1 MQHQLFSEINK
12 FRQWATNIPEENRSG
27 EWECDYDEYGWR
39 AIYTSFRNFLIT
51 SNSGDWNNDI
61 INELLYIIARDNEL
75 EELAEIV
82 GKNPPILIIL
92 TKTAITIGEKDS
104 KWQLASQLTNLS
116 DKKLAENLLEKFVQD
131 TSEYVRRRA
140 LIALA
145 DIYSPKTEHY
155 AKLAWDWD
163 SNYKLQEYQ
172 RKVALY
178 ALDKINSPL
187 LGHYLQLAKQ
197 DGRKFLLHDAILI
210 EEKKK

>member
-12 FRQWATNIPEENRSG
+12 FRQWATNIPEEKKSG

-39 AIYTSFRNFLIT
+39 AIYTNFNNFLIT
-51 SNSGDWNNDI
+51 SNSKDWNNDI

-75 EELAEIV
+75 EELAKIV

-92 TKTAITIGEKDS
+92 AKAAITMGEKDS
-104 KWQLASQLTNLS
+104 KWQLVVQLVQLA
-116 DKKLAENLLEKFVQD
+116 DKKLAENLLEEFVQD

-145 DIYSPKTEHY
+145 DINSPKTEYY

-163 SNYKLQEYQ
+163 IDHKLQEYQ
-172 RKVALY
+172 KKAALY

-187 LGHYLQLAKQ
+187 LERYVQLAKQ
-197 DGRKFLLHDAILI
+197 DGRKFLLQDTILI
-210 EEKKK
+210 EEKS